1 MFFGSSIRLMTAL
14 LLSALI
20 FFSPL
25 DSAQAADSNPKGIYD
40 NGQKALKAEDFQG
53 AIDAFL
59 KLQNDYPDNPF
70 TQRASLDLAYAYY
83 RLGDYSAARIEAERF
98 ISANP
103 DHPKLPF
110 AYYVAGLTYYTTSL
124 KLITTPKANLERA
137 NETARQALHYFGLL
151 TEKFPDSE
159 YTEHARL
166 RSSYLLEKLTSH
178 EHELASI
185 APVTPLTA
193 DFGEDAEI
201 KKADWILRQV
211 PGNYTLK
218 LITSPNLVEILRAVE
233 ENGLTSQAMIYEIER
248 HNGTIYTL
256 LYGMFPSEKVAMDIG
271 SRLPRDILN
280 IQPSIKSLA
289 EIQAE
294 ITQNRQIHQPGYTPP
309 AVAKA
314 TTDTP
319 AKKRLAPPP
328 PTTKESGF
336 INDWIMARNPRHYT
350 LQLAGMKRERSV
362 KRFIEEHPTEKA
374 IGYYHGLRKGMEWY
388 GVIHGEFATM
398 KQAKAAARELK
409 AELGIDQPW
418 IRRIREIQKSIQS
431 LQAGKK

>member
-1 MFFGSSIRLMTAL
+1 ML
-14 LLSALI
+14 LLSSLMAL
-20 FFSPL
+20 S
-25 DSAQAADSNPKGIYD
+25 SMAEVKAADENPQNIYD
-40 NGQKALKAEDFQG
+40 DGQKALKAEDFQG
-53 AIDAFL
+53 AIDAFQQ
-59 KLQNDYPDNPF
+59 LQNDYPDNPF

-103 DHPKLPF
+103 KHPKLPF

-137 NETARQALHYFGLL
+137 NDTAQQALHYFGLL
-151 TEKFPDSE
+151 AEKFPDSE

-166 RSSYLLEKLTSH
+166 RSSYLLEKLTSS

-185 APVTPLTA
+185 APVTPLTS
-193 DFGEDAEI
+193 DFGQDAEI
-201 KKADWILRQV
+201 KKADWILQQM
-211 PGNYTLK
+211 PSHYTLK
-218 LITSPNLVEILRAVE
+218 LITSPNLVEILQTIE
-233 ENGLTSQAMIYEIER
+233 EHGLTSQAMIYEIER

-256 LYGMFPSEKVAMDIG
+256 LYGLFPSEKVAMDIG

-280 IQPSIKSLA
+280 IQPSIKSMG

-294 ITQNRQIHQPGYTPP
+294 IAQNRQARQPGYTPP
-309 AVAKA
+309 VATKA
-314 TTDTP
+314 TTQTTE
-319 AKKRLAPPP
+319 KEKTPPP
-328 PTTKESGF
+328 ATATIAGSGF
-336 INDWIMARNPRHYT
+336 INEWIMARNPRHYT

-362 KRFIEEHPTEKA
+362 KRFIKEHPTDKA

-398 KQAKAAARELK
+398 KQAKAAAKELK

-418 IRRIREIQKSIQS
+418 IRRIREIQKSIQG

>member
-1 MFFGSSIRLMTAL
+1 ML
-14 LLSALI
+14 LLSSLMAL
-20 FFSPL
+20 S
-25 DSAQAADSNPKGIYD
+25 SMAETRAADQNPQNIYD
-40 NGQKALKAEDFQG
+40 DGQKALKAEDFQG
-53 AIDAFL
+53 AIDAFQQ
-59 KLQNDYPDNPF
+59 LQNDYPDNPF

-103 DHPKLPF
+103 KHPKLPF

-137 NETARQALHYFGLL
+137 NDTARQALHYFGLL
-151 TEKFPDSE
+151 AEKFPDSE

-166 RSSYLLEKLTSH
+166 RSSYLLEKLTSS
-178 EHELASI
+178 EHQLASI
-185 APVTPLTA
+185 APVTPLTS
-193 DFGEDAEI
+193 DFGQDAEI
-201 KKADWILRQV
+201 KKAGWILQQV
-211 PGNYTLK
+211 PSHYTLK
-218 LITSPNLVEILRAVE
+218 LITSPNLVEILRTIE
-233 ENGLTSQAMIYEIER
+233 EHGLTSQAMIYEIER

-256 LYGMFPSEKVAMDIG
+256 LYGLFPSEKVAMDIG

-280 IQPSIKSLA
+280 IQPSIKSMG

-294 ITQNRQIHQPGYTPP
+294 IIQNRQLHQPGINPTVSSQTTPRISDREKPASPP
-309 AVAKA
+309 AK
-314 TTDTP
+314 P
-319 AKKRLAPPP
+319 AAS
-328 PTTKESGF
+328 TAESGF
-336 INDWIMARNPRHYT
+336 INDWIMTRNPQHYT
-350 LQLAGMKRERSV
+350 LQLASMKRERSV
-362 KRFIEEHPTEKA
+362 KRFIKEHPTDKA

-398 KQAKAAARELK
+398 KQAKAAAKELK

-418 IRRIREIQKSIQS
+418 IRRIREIQKSIQG